1 MADRP
6 IPDTQLSMEPRT
18 LKTIVID
25 DSKLQRT
32 AIAELVRKH
41 KNLELKADYKNGI
54 EARIAMKE
62 NPVDLVFLDIE
73 MPIISGFDFIESLLE
88 RPQIILVT
96 GKADYAMQ
104 AFDYDVTDYLLKPIT
119 TERFNT
125 SVKKALAN
133 CADART
139 EQADDYHIVVNSK
152 LKKVKISVNDIR
164 WVEGVGDY
172 IKIVTEK
179 EKILVLMTMKGLLE
193 SLPKEKFMRIHKSY
207 IVNLEK
213 VENFTGAEVEVS
225 GHRLPLSR
233 HKKTLLEEAL
243 LNSTN

>member
-1 MADRP
+1 MDPRP
-6 IPDTQLSMEPRT
+6 

-41 KNLELKADYKNGI
+41 KKLDLTADYKNGI
-54 EARIAMKE
+54 EARIAME
-62 NPVDLVFLDIE
+62 EHQVDLVFLDIE
-73 MPIISGFDFIESLLE
+73 MPIINGFDFIDSLKE
-88 RPQIILVT
+88 RPQIILIT

-119 TERFNT
+119 AERFNT

-133 CADART
+133 RT
-139 EQADDYHIVVNSK
+139 DSDSDIADDQYIVVSSK
-152 LKKVKISVNDIR
+152 LKKVKVPVNDIQ

-172 IKIVTEK
+172 IKIVTE
-179 EKILVLMTMKGLLE
+179 EESILVLMTMKTLLE
-193 SLPKEKFMRIHKSY
+193 SLPREKFMRIHKSY

-213 VENFTGAEVEVS
+213 VENFNGARVEVS
-225 GHRLPLSR
+225 GQQLPLSR

-243 LNSTN
+243 LNSSTDK